1 MIQYP
6 AISSFDSV
14 KGPSTTVRFPPE
26 NLMRAPLELGCRPA
40 RSRSTPAFSSSS
52 LYFPIADRSS
62 SLGILP
68 ASESLFA
75 FTIIMNRINATPGF
89 WSGAGFRRGGP
100 WGTSLYFNVERVPV
114 KSTWDLLN
122 IAPHEGAW
130 TLLKLAPARP
140 LESQDDLPAGRGTFE
155 EALQD
160 PQEIGRAHV

>member
-75 FTIIMNRINATPGF
+75 GKMR
-89 WSGAGFRRGGP
+89 SEEH
-100 WGTSLYFNVERVPV
+100 TSELQSRLHLVCRLLLEKKNTRLY
-114 KSTWDLLN
+114 
-122 IAPHEGAW
+122 
-130 TLLKLAPARP
+130 
-140 LESQDDLPAGRGTFE
+140 
-155 EALQD
+155 
-160 PQEIGRAHV
+160 

>member
-89 WSGAGFRRGGP
+89 WSGAGFTRGLGLCS
-100 WGTSLYFNVERVPV
+100 SL
-114 KSTWDLLN
+114 
-122 IAPHEGAW
+122 
-130 TLLKLAPARP
+130 RP
-140 LESQDDLPAGRGTFE
+140 LGHSSESQDDLPAGRGTFE

-160 PQEIGRAHV
+160 PQVA